1 MYLMEASMNKIFDF
15 FFGSVERIIFWT
27 TIGWTVSAIRHY
39 INHDGLAYMGYVY
52 IVLAVLT
59 PTNFYLY
66 SRKAE
71 RDKLM
76 GK

>member
-1 MYLMEASMNKIFDF
+1 MEANMNKIFKF
-15 FFGSVERIIFWT
+15 FFGSMKKIIFWT
-27 TIGWTVSAIRHY
+27 TIGWSALAVTY
-39 INHDGLAYMGYVY
+39 YLNNDGLAYTGYVY
-52 IVLAVLT
+52 LVLAVLS